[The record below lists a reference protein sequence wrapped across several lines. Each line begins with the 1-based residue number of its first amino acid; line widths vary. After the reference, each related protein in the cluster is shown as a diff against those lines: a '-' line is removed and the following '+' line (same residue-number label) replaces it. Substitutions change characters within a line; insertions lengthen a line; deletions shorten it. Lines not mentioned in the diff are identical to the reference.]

1 MTESPR
7 RHLLRRARYA
17 TAGIVITAVAGTAG
31 LTAVAANATGVAS
44 GGTGGTGTGTGTGG
58 NAGTTDTGQR
68 QRAVT
73 GTSGGGVVQA
83 PVGQPQAGSNAS

>member
-31 LTAVAANATGVAS
+31 LTAVAAAATGGAS
-44 GGTGGTGTGTGTGG
+44 GGTGGTG
-58 NAGTTDTGQR
+58 TGQR

-73 GTSGGGVVQA
+73 GTSGGVVQA